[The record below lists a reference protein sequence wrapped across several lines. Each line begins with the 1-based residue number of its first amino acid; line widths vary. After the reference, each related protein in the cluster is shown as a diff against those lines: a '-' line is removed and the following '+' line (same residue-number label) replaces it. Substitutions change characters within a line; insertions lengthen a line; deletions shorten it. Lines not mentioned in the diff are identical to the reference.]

1 MKSHIAYGINLICYS
16 GLDDRVEVISNILD
30 DHKINQS
37 VQNFVFFE
45 KTMANFLNILIFDK
59 QYLFSSGNATLSF
72 DEQDVVWI
80 RLCDGTEWC

>member
-1 MKSHIAYGINLICYS
+1 MKSHTAYGINLICYS

-30 DHKINQS
+30 DHNINQS
-37 VQNFVFFE
+37 VLNFVFFE
-45 KTMANFLNILIFDK
+45 KTMDNFLNILIFDK
-59 QYLFSSGNATLSF
+59 KYLFSSGNATLSF